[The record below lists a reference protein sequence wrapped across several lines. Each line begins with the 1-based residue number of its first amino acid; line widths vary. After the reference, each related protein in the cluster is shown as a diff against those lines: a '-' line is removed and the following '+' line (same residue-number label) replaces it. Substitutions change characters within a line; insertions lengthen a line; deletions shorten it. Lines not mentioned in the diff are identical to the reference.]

1 MRLYHD
7 RLNMPI
13 LTVFYIKL
21 LINLVLTI
29 GIIWTVRQSTLFTKW
44 QWENDKLILALG
56 FVFFRLLPWIGIFLI
71 IGEEP
76 RGDIPFFFYKAEAAK
91 AGGFVYRDFWSYHAP
106 LYAYIISIPVW
117 IWHNA
122 RAIVLFMVLMES
134 GILWLTYQ
142 TYKARSPRALQL
154 ATIYYML
161 PAAFMY
167 ILVDGQ
173 EEVWFWG
180 AALLIWR
187 YTIRK
192 PVGYEV
198 GIGLLYAM
206 VLLTIKVTFIF
217 LLPALLVMV
226 KKPLKMLLVMAAVG
240 VPAVGF
246 LYWQIGD
253 LFLMPIRHTEQLM
266 TPNLF
271 SVLRPFIELV
281 FHVDEKKSTL
291 LNWFGLLFTVFI
303 PVYMAFKAR
312 HRHINEVLPGIFIAC
327 FVCMM
332 LFQASAMG
340 AYVIAYL
347 MAVLFE
353 VIDIRKTFHIAVL
366 IALNWLTVVQPF
378 VWVYIKQPAY
388 TSLGMFGNPM
398 SLFEYALQILNVLC
412 FLWIL
417 RETFR
422 KVVVSQ
428 NLVAA

>member
-1 MRLYHD
+1 MRLDHD
-7 RLNMPI
+7 RLHMPI
-13 LTVFYIKL
+13 LTIFYIKL
-21 LINLVLTI
+21 LINLGLTV
-29 GIIWTVRQSTLFTKW
+29 GIIWTISRSDLFAKW
-44 QWENDKLILALG
+44 QQENEKLVLGLG
-56 FVFFRLLPWIGIFLI
+56 FLLFRLIPWIGIFLI
-71 IGEEP
+71 VNEEP

-91 AGGFVYRDFWSYHAP
+91 RGGFVYRDFWSYHAP

-142 TYKARSPRALQL
+142 TYKSRSSKALQL
-154 ATIYYML
+154 AAIYYML

-187 YTIRK
+187 YTLKRT
-192 PVGYEV
+192 VDYEV
-198 GIGLLYAM
+198 GVGLLYAM
-206 VLLTIKVTFIF
+206 TLLTIKVTFIF

-226 KKPLKMLLVMAAVG
+226 RKPVKMLLVMAAVG
-240 VPAVGF
+240 LPAVGF

-253 LFLMPIRHTEQLM
+253 LFLMPIQHTEQLM

-271 SVLRPFIELV
+271 SVSRPFIELF
-281 FHVDEKKSTL
+281 FHVDEKKSTMI
-291 LNWFGLLFTVFI
+291 NWFGLLFTVFI
-303 PVYMAFKAR
+303 PVYMAYKAR
-312 HRHINEVLPGIFIAC
+312 HRHINEVLPGLFIAC

-353 VIDIRKTFHIAVL
+353 IIDIRKTVHIIVL
-366 IALNWLTVVQPF
+366 LALNWLTVVQPF
-378 VWVYIKQPAY
+378 IWVYIKQPAY
-388 TSLGMFGNPM
+388 TSPGMLANV
-398 SLFEYALQILNVLC
+398 SYLFEYALQLMNVLC
-412 FLWIL
+412 FLWVL
-417 RETFR
+417 RETYR
-422 KVVVSQ
+422 KVVVSETAV
-428 NLVAA
+428 LA

>member
-1 MRLYHD
+1 
-7 RLNMPI
+7 MPV

-21 LINLVLTI
+21 LINLALTI
-29 GIIWTVRQSTLFTKW
+29 GIIWTISRSDLFSKW
-44 QWENDKLILALG
+44 QRENDKQILALA
-56 FVFFRLLPWIGIFLI
+56 FVLFRLIPWIGIFLI
-71 IGEEP
+71 VNEEP
-76 RGDIPFFFYKAEAAK
+76 RGDIPFFFYKAEGAK

-122 RAIVLFMVLMES
+122 RAIVFFMVLMES
-134 GILWLTYQ
+134 AILWLTYD
-142 TYKARSPRALQL
+142 TYKSRNPKALQL
-154 ATIYYML
+154 AAIYYML

-187 YTIRK
+187 YTIKNRSN
-192 PVGYEV
+192 YEV

-206 VLLTIKVTFIF
+206 TLLTIKVTFIF

-226 KKPLKMLLVMAAVG
+226 KKPIKMLLVMAAIG
-240 VPAVGF
+240 LPAVGF

-271 SVLRPFIELV
+271 SVLRPFVETV

-291 LNWFGLLFTVFI
+291 INWFGLLFTVFI

-312 HRHINEVLPGIFIAC
+312 HRHISEVLPGLFIAV

-353 VIDIRKTFHIAVL
+353 IIDIRKSFHVAVL
-366 IALNWLTVVQPF
+366 LALNWLTVVQPF
-378 VWVYIKQPAY
+378 VWVYIGQPAY
-388 TSLGMFGNPM
+388 TSFGLFGNA
-398 SLFEYALQILNVLC
+398 SFLFEYVLQVLNVLC

-417 RETFR
+417 RETYR
-422 KVVVSQ
+422 KVVYSQ
-428 NLVAA
+428 TLAMA